1 MKVVI
6 IGGVAGGM
14 SAATRL
20 RRLSNDAE
28 IVVLERSGHV
38 SYANCGLPYFVGGVI
53 EDEDSLLLQT
63 PASLFN
69 RFRLDVRVDTEA
81 VAIDTSS
88 NTVTARDLVKGQDY
102 QIQYDYLILSP
113 GASPVVPPIPG
124 IERAMPL
131 RTVEDVERLVR
142 EVQNAPR
149 SAVVI
154 GGGFIGLEIAENL
167 VHCGITTTLV
177 EATDQV
183 LAALDPEMASPVAEE
198 LRRHGVTL
206 HLGDSVESMTL
217 ENVRLS
223 SGQIVPAGLVVV
235 AIGVRPETGLA
246 RLAGLAIGERGGV
259 AVDEFNRTS
268 VENVYAIGDAA
279 EKADALD
286 GTPTLVPLANIA
298 NRHGRVVADHI
309 AGRRVRPRAT
319 IGTAIVKVFDLTVA
333 TTGWNEKRLRADGRP
348 FVAIHTHPFSHAT
361 YYPGAKPMCLKLL
374 IDPSSGEILGAQGV
388 GTEGLDKRIDVLA
401 TAIRAGL
408 TASELADLELAYAP
422 PFGSAKDPVNMLGYI
437 AENILSGLVET
448 VQWHEVDEYRARGAQ
463 FVDVRTREEFARGTL
478 PGALNIPVD
487 ELRER
492 VSELANSDIVV
503 NCQVGQRG
511 HVAAMLLNEL
521 GFHAK
526 NLDGGYRTWR
536 CSPAAI
542 DLQPVS

>member
-53 EDEDSLLLQT
+53 ENEDSLLLQT
-63 PASLFN
+63 RASLFN

-81 VAIDTSS
+81 VSIDTSS

-102 QIQYDYLILSP
+102 QIRYDYLILSP

-142 EVQNAPR
+142 EVQNAPQ

-167 VHCGITTTLV
+167 VHRGIATTIV

-183 LAALDPEMASPVAEE
+183 LAPLDPEMASPVAEE

-217 ENVRLS
+217 ENVSLS
-223 SGQIVPAGLVVV
+223 SGQIVAADLVVV
-235 AIGVRPETGLA
+235 AIGVRPETDLA
-246 RLAGLAIGERGGV
+246 RLAGLAIGARGGIV
-259 AVDEFNRTS
+259 VDEFNRTS
-268 VENVYAIGDAA
+268 VENVYSVGDAA

-286 GTPTLVPLANIA
+286 GAPTLVPLANIA

-309 AGRRVRPRAT
+309 AGRTVRPRAT
-319 IGTAIVKVFDLTVA
+319 IGTAIVKVFDLTIA
-333 TTGWNEKRLRADGRP
+333 TTGWSEKRLRAGGRP
-348 FVAIHTHPFSHAT
+348 FVAIHTHPSSHAT

-374 IDPSSGEILGAQGV
+374 VDPSAGEILGAQGV

-408 TASELADLELAYAP
+408 TAPELADLELAYAP

-463 FVDVRTREEFARGTL
+463 FVDVRTSEEFARGTL
-478 PGALNIPVD
+478 PGALNIPID

-492 VSELANSDIVV
+492 AAELANSDIVV

-542 DLQPVS
+542 ELQPAS

>member
-1 MKVVI
+1 VKVVI

-81 VAIDTSS
+81 VAVDTSS
-88 NTVTARDLVKGQDY
+88 STVTARDLVKGQNY
-102 QIQYDYLILSP
+102 EIRYDYLILSP

-142 EVQNAPR
+142 EVQNAPK

-167 VHCGITTTLV
+167 VHRGIATTVV

-183 LAALDPEMASPVAEE
+183 LAPLDPEMASPVAQE
-198 LRRHGVTL
+198 LRRRGVTL

-217 ENVRLS
+217 ENVSLS
-223 SGQIVPAGLVVV
+223 SGQIVPADLVVV

-246 RLAGLAIGERGGV
+246 RLAGLAIGERGGI

-268 VENVYAIGDAA
+268 VENIYAVGDAA
-279 EKADALD
+279 EKTDALD
-286 GTPTLVPLANIA
+286 GSPTLVPLANIA
-298 NRHGRVVADHI
+298 NRQGRVVADHI
-309 AGRRVRPRAT
+309 AGRRVRPRTT
-319 IGTAIVKVFDLTVA
+319 IGTAIVKVFDLTIA
-333 TTGWNEKRLRADGRP
+333 TTGWNEKRLRAGGRA
-348 FVAIHTHPFSHAT
+348 FIAIHTHPSSHAT

-374 IDPSSGEILGAQGV
+374 VDPSSGEILGAQGV

-408 TASELADLELAYAP
+408 TAPELADLELAYAP

-478 PGALNIPVD
+478 PGAFNIPID

-492 VSELANSDIVV
+492 TSELAGGEIIV

-511 HVAAMLLNEL
+511 HAAAMLMNEL
-521 GFHAK
+521 GLHAK

-536 CSPAAI
+536 CSPAARE
-542 DLQPVS
+542 LQPVG